1 MGDFFMSD
9 MYDGLDPEI
18 QALLDSNAMTDDN
31 FDDVDDVAD
40 DFDSDFEF
48 NDPEDFPEDFDMS
61 APSPKRE
68 RSLHDVDLS
77 LREFAPIENKL
88 NEESSGVFD
97 DKTYYKT
104 VLSDENQSAQRV
116 HQILSKY
123 LTCTDPKD
131 RGVYRQQIVTA
142 YWELLRGMAPKMANI
157 QIAMPKRMFVRFGV
171 LLPSLFKPETKE
183 FFSKI
188 VFENRTGEPVLYVDE
203 WFREI
208 ASGRMGNSATDEAR
222 PASSRSLA
230 NMDAEAMSNAEQ
242 QRLMQLQSKN
252 SGKLQSA
259 ENQLQ
264 LKENERESLEMELQ
278 RRIELLCEHQ
288 SIYALPPHK
297 ESYTDSQKRLFSE
310 ITDRLHRLS
319 RNDKELS
326 RALKEYEEA
335 KDVFDK
341 VEQKLAAGPQAA
353 VAIDTDSVNLEFS
366 TVRQMAKMSVGRQG
380 NQFPI
385 FTREFYHCTEN
396 GTGTRENVIEILR
409 WIESID
415 PGAFCRIHK
424 NIPNRIVP
432 YVLLAP
438 TYGDRGFCWEPF
450 DRYNRITSR
459 GRIVVPMY
467 PRDLKV
473 AVLTAVADLRWQ
485 VAKEKASYY
494 WMEEGIT
501 GQYYQYFDRAKLKG
515 DLKDYFI
522 EDYILWMT
530 KESTGVQR
538 LEKEVRGIFWRHMPF
553 PKSLKEELRKRSL
566 VYDELCIKDNN
577 REMSDGY

>member
-1 MGDFFMSD
+1 MSSIHED
-9 MYDGLDPEI
+9 LDPEI
-18 QALLDSNAMTDDN
+18 QALLDAHAPDADYLEPDN
-31 FDDVDDVAD
+31 STSDFDFNEPSDFA
-40 DFDSDFEF
+40 DFDSE
-48 NDPEDFPEDFDMS
+48 EDFS
-61 APSPKRE
+61 APSMGRA
-68 RSLHDVDLS
+68 RTLHDVDLS
-77 LREFAPIENKL
+77 VRQFAPIEQKL
-88 NEESSGVFD
+88 NEFPSDVFD

-104 VLSDENQSAQRV
+104 ALTDENQSAQRV
-116 HQILSKY
+116 HQILTKY

-142 YWELLRGMAPKMANI
+142 YWEFLRGMAPKMANL
-157 QIAMPKRMFVRFGV
+157 QTPMPKRMLVRFGV

-188 VFENRTGEPVLYVDE
+188 FVENQTGEPILYVDE

-208 ASGRMGNSATDEAR
+208 ASGRMSNSATDEAR
-222 PASSRSLA
+222 PAHKSVA
-230 NMDAEAMSNAEQ
+230 NIDPEAMNNAEQ
-242 QRLMQLQSKN
+242 QRLLQLQSKN

-264 LKENERESLEMELQ
+264 LRQNERSSIENELKH
-278 RRIELLCEHQ
+278 RIEMLCEHQ
-288 SIYALPPHK
+288 PIYALPP
-297 ESYTDSQKRLFSE
+297 YTEPYTEVQKRMFAE
-310 ITDRLHRLS
+310 ITERLHRLS

-326 RALKEYEEA
+326 KCLREYEEA
-335 KDVFDK
+335 KGIYDS
-341 VEQKLAAGPQAA
+341 VEQKLAAGPQSF
-353 VAIDTDSVNLEFS
+353 VSVDTDSVNMEFD
-366 TVRQMAKMSVGRQG
+366 TVRQMTKMSVGRQG

-396 GTGTRENVIEILR
+396 GTGTRENVIEILS

-415 PGAFCRIHK
+415 PGAFCRVHK

-432 YVLLAP
+432 YVLLVP
-438 TYGDRGFCWEPF
+438 SYGDRGFCWEPF

-467 PRDLKV
+467 PRDLKI

-530 KESTGVQR
+530 KEATGVQR
-538 LEKEVRGIFWRHMPF
+538 LEKEVRGIFWRNMPF
-553 PKSLKEELRKRSL
+553 PKTLKEELRKRSL